1 MGEPNSNTANLQD
14 EIFRAAKVGDKELLQ
29 SLLNKG
35 QSAYIID
42 EHGWSPLHY
51 AANGGHSDCT
61 NILLN
66 KGEQNI

>member
-35 QSAYIID
+35 QVDTCFHVISDVMDFLYTEVLINK
-42 EHGWSPLHY
+42 ENPLVL
-51 AANGGHSDCT
+51 T
-61 NILLN
+61 
-66 KGEQNI
+66 